1 MGFKKIRAVL
11 AITLTVAGPAE
22 AADTPVLA
30 QSTYEELGRVLDEL
44 AGQMRSLGQR
54 IEGQIFG
61 TESPAERPLIS
72 FMLAQRHE
80 LGLTPVQVQEL
91 ERLRANFQREAIRRD
106 ADRRVA
112 EMELTALLQAEPV
125 DLGRVEA
132 KIQEI
137 ERLGATFRLSRI
149 RTIEQGKAQLT
160 QEQRTKLAA
169 LLSQAW
175 PLLPGAG
182 SGATPPRP
190 APQKL

>member
-11 AITLTVAGPAE
+11 AITLMVAGPAA

-30 QSTYEELGRVLDEL
+30 QSTYEELGRALDEL
-44 AGQMRSLGQR
+44 AGQMRGLGQR

-61 TESPAERPLIS
+61 TESPGERPLIS
-72 FMLAQRHE
+72 FMLAQRYE
-80 LGLTPVQVQEL
+80 LGLTPAQVQEL
-91 ERLRANFQREAIRRD
+91 ERLRVNFQRETIKRD

-112 EMELTALLQAEPV
+112 EMDLAALLQADPV

-137 ERLGATFRLSRI
+137 ERLRAAFRLSRI
-149 RTIEQGKAQLT
+149 RTIEQGKALLT

-169 LLSQAW
+169 LLSQPW